1 MNKRKIINDPVYGF
15 INISFELL
23 FDIIEH
29 PYFQRLRRIKQLGL
43 TNSVY
48 PGANHT
54 RFQHA
59 LGTVYLIQSAVNI
72 IRLKDHEITP
82 EEEEAV
88 TLALLL
94 HDIGHGPFSHTTEYN
109 LVGNLNHEELSI
121 LFIEELNR
129 QFNNRLADTLL
140 IVKNQHP
147 KKFLHELV
155 SSQLDMDRL
164 DYLKRDSFFT
174 GVSEGVIGSDRI
186 IKMLN
191 VVDDKLVIDEKGI
204 YSIEKFLLARRLMYW
219 QVYLHKTVIATEQL
233 LLNIMRRARTL
244 ITSGEKL
251 FGTPF
256 LLFFLNTDFSRKTIY
271 HLSEK
276 DQKEILHNF
285 AQLDDSDILSAI
297 KVWSISDDLLLSSLC
312 KRFLNRQLY
321 KIEIQNQPI
330 AQERIEQLNQRYINN
345 EYMPAPFIDYFIFS
359 GEISNNAY
367 NVNDE
372 KIKILHKNGE
382 LVDITTASEILKT
395 DNLSQT
401 TTKYFLCYP
410 KDL

>member
-29 PYFQRLRRIKQLGL
+29 PFFQRLRRIKQLGL

-129 QFNNRLADTLL
+129 QFDNRLADTLL

-174 GVSEGVIGSDRI
+174 GVSEGIIGSDRI

-191 VVDDKLVIDEKGI
+191 VVNDKLVIDEKGI

-233 LLNIMRRARTL
+233 LLKIMKRARSL
-244 ITSGEKL
+244 ISNGEEL

-256 LLFFLNTDFSRKTIY
+256 LLFFLNNDFSQKTIY
-271 HLSEK
+271 QLSVEEQEK
-276 DQKEILHNF
+276 ILHNF

-297 KVWSISDDLLLSSLC
+297 KVWSTYHDPLLSSLC

-321 KIEIQNQPI
+321 KIEIHNQPI
-330 AQERIEQLNQRYINN
+330 PQERIAQLKEHYITTK
-345 EYMPAPFIDYFIFS
+345 YMPASFIDYFVFS

-382 LVDITTASEILKT
+382 LVDITTASDILKT

-401 TTKYFLCYP
+401 TTKYFLCCP